1 MNICTRDVLVMEFPV
16 LYSKSKTGKTRI
28 WKIRVESFEDYSMIL
43 TCFGEVAGKQLTS
56 KSRIDS
62 GKNIGKANETTHYTQ
77 ALSEA
82 KSKWENKCKTGF
94 TETENVQNVHNTYGT
109 SVSPML
115 ANVYQKHK
123 AKVVF
128 PCYAQPKLDGYRVIY
143 NPITDK
149 FTSRTGKEYTV
160 LNNSKIHNEV
170 KKLNTKHILDG
181 ELYKHGM
188 IFEKYGILRKKSIDK
203 EDTILLDTMEYHVYD
218 IIDQTLS
225 FSRRCSILDG
235 VKGGESVIIVKTSI
249 VLNEKELDTVHTTN
263 VYQGYEGT
271 MIRNGGGRYT
281 CGYRSY
287 DLLKYKNFQD
297 AEFEIVGRSSEMD
310 QSGNNEPLVVWV
322 CKCPDSSET
331 FEVQPKDSI
340 VDRKKMYVNYKQYVN
355 KMITVQFFGYTNL
368 GIPRFPKTLRST
380 NESIRL

>member
-1 MNICTRDVLVMEFPV
+1 MELPV
-16 LYSKSKTGKTRI
+16 LYSKSKTGKNRI
-28 WKIRVESFEDYSMIL
+28 WKIRVDDFEDYSVIS

-62 GKNIGKANETTHYTQ
+62 GKNIGKINETTHYTQ
-77 ALSEA
+77 AISEA

-94 TETENVQNVHNTYGT
+94 KESESAVNTESAQGGGGT
-109 SVSPML
+109 VGAVSPML

-128 PCYAQPKLDGYRVIY
+128 PCYTQPKLDGYRVIY
-143 NPITDK
+143 NPATDK

-160 LNNSKIHNEV
+160 LTNSKIHNEV

-188 IFEKYGILRKKSIDK
+188 IFEKYGILRKKALNK
-203 EDTILLDTMEYHVYD
+203 EDIALLDTMEYHVYD
-218 IIDQTLS
+218 IIDAMLS
-225 FSRRCSILDG
+225 FNRRCSILDG
-235 VKGGESVIIVKTSI
+235 VKSGESVIIVKTSI
-249 VLNEKELDTVHTTN
+249 ALNEKEINARHMEN
-263 VYQGYEGT
+263 IRQGYEGT
-271 MIRNGGGRYT
+271 MIRNGGGGYR

-287 DLLKYKNFQD
+287 DLLKFKHFQD

-340 VDRKKMYVNYKQYVN
+340 IDRKKMYIDYKQYMN

-380 NESIRL
+380 KESVRD